1 MGKVYTKP
9 GGGSSDLSFVTAV
22 AGDIVSGKVGASA
35 VGEPVNGSLSLS
47 GNAAAS
53 DVASG
58 KTFYTTNP
66 KSKQTG
72 TLVERGQYQTAG
84 GWGSGG
90 SGADAYFAMNRIP
103 EGIYRAN
110 GADWAPEIRMKQT
123 DVRAAIGAT
132 NAANWRSNTTIAG
145 LKGSMPEQGGKTVTP
160 TASTQTVVS
169 AGRYVTGDIKVA
181 GVSGLPDVRPNT
193 KQTFQDDDCKVYA
206 AINRPSTISHKFE
219 CSYSKVKLNI
229 KIAFKNKG
237 FTDIGDFIVNQGEYE
252 WSARCNCF
260 KFFLVRI
267 SDGSI
272 LENISGIK
280 GTEMADALIG
290 ISFTRISGKSY
301 ICLGVDVDNWSNIN
315 GDFPF
320 KAEIT
325 ILEAWN

>member
-9 GGGSSDLSFVTAV
+9 GGGSSDLSFVTAA

-35 VGEPVNGSLSLS
+35 DGEPVNGSLSLS
-47 GNAAAS
+47 GNAATS

-72 TLVERGQYQTAG
+72 TLVDRGQYQMAG

-90 SGADAYFAMNRIP
+90 SGSDAYFSMNAIP
-103 EGIYRAN
+103 EGIYRSN
-110 GADWAPEIRMKQT
+110 GASWAPEVRMKQT
-123 DVRAAIGAT
+123 ALRSAIGAT

-145 LKGSMPEQGGKTVTP
+145 LKGTMPEQGGKTVTP

-193 KQTFQDDDCKVYA
+193 KQTLQEDNCKTVN
-206 AINRPSTISHKFE
+206 AINAPGAILPRFS
-219 CSYSKVKLNI
+219 CSYSKLKLNI
-229 KIAFKNKG
+229 KIAFKNQG
-237 FTDIGDFIVNQGEYE
+237 FTDIGDFIVSLGAHS
-252 WSARCNCF
+252 WSVGCNCY
-260 KFFLVRI
+260 KFLKVST
-267 SDGSI
+267 SDGRI
-272 LENISGIK
+272 FENISGIT
-280 GTEMADALIG
+280 GPEMADARVG
-290 ISFTRISGKSY
+290 INFYKTNSTRY
-301 ICLGVDVDNWSNIN
+301 IHLNVDVDNYSNIN
-315 GDFPF
+315 GDFPY